1 MEEAAPAAAP
11 VAPPEDAVTAATEGG
26 VDAGSAF
33 DTPVSPKVTQ
43 ASAEALLARVAEVQ
57 QKLVDGRFELR
68 TRTAVSEMCVALAA
82 SAPHVRGGAAAAGVY
97 ALLASALQVK
107 ECAIP
112 ACEAVAALSTDAS
125 TARAL
130 RAAGVLP
137 PLVALLSPPANP
149 AAQAAAV
156 ALRAMAS
163 ECEAARDAARDA
175 GAIAPLVLL
184 LHSGPRSPLSCAAAA
199 ALRNLARNNDAN
211 RDALRE
217 AGGIA
222 PLVALLDAGDDLEV
236 RCAERHAGAPAAAR
250 AVWASAAARGRRGS
264 ARGRAIAPPSGGTGA
279 ECARDAQRLWRCG
292 DALTPLRAVR
302 R

>member
-1 MEEAAPAAAP
+1 MADAVMEEAAPAAAP
-11 VAPPEDAVTAATEGG
+11 VPPPEDAVTANTASG
-26 VDAGSAF
+26 VDAGSA
-33 DTPVSPKVTQ
+33 TTEPLSPKITQ
-43 ASAEALLARVAEVQ
+43 ALAEALLARVAEVQ
-57 QKLVDGRFELR
+57 KKLVDGRFELR
-68 TRTAVSEMCVALAA
+68 TRTAVSEMCSALAA
-82 SAPHVRGGAAAAGVY
+82 SAPHVRSGAAAAGVY

-107 ECAIP
+107 ECAVP

-137 PLVALLSPPANP
+137 PLVALLSPPNNP

-175 GAIAPLVLL
+175 GAIPPLVLL

-236 RCAERHAGAPAAAR
+236 R
-250 AVWASAAARGRRGS
+250 SAA
-264 ARGRAIAPPSGGTGA
+264 
-279 ECARDAQRLWRCG
+279 
-292 DALTPLRAVR
+292 
-302 R
+302 